1 MIQRIEGGFYDT
13 VMMSGATKFTYWTAH
28 YLKDVA
34 TYMTFGFV
42 NFAIMKSFAAP
53 FDGFLVIFTL
63 FALTQP
69 VYVYSIVYFFS
80 SICNKKGNLAHIIL
94 IALGVTGLATANLV
108 NGMRI

>member
-34 TYMTFGFV
+34 IYMTFGVV
-42 NFAIMKSFAAP
+42 NFVIMKVFASAV
-53 FDGFLVIFTL
+53 DGFPVIYTQ
-63 FALTQP
+63 FALSQP
-69 VYVYSIVYFFS
+69 LYVYSIVYFFS

-94 IALGVTGLATANLV
+94 IALGVTGLATANLI
-108 NGMRI
+108 NGLRI